1 MPVAGKPGANGSLQH
16 QLALFGRR
24 FQQSF
29 LSQRSEDT
37 LPETLPQPQLVA
49 PVSSLPIAELFRHL
63 SPRRSRPRHPQDA
76 AEHPAVI
83 MVGPPA
89 GRLVRDE
96 RFDYLPLFVG
106 ERCSLRGKHTDLRI
120 GAFLGQFF
128 STEDVPPG
136 GSTRPF
142 AAGGN
147 RLMRSPPHRPSEPKV
162 SL

>member
-49 PVSSLPIAELFRHL
+49 PVRGLPLAELFRHL

-76 AEHPAVI
+76 SEYGAVVV
-83 MVGPPA
+83 VGA
-89 GRLVRDE
+89 ARWRLGRDE
-96 RFDYLPLFVG
+96 RLDYLPLFVG
-106 ERCSLRGKHTDLRI
+106 ERPSFPRKHTTDLRTD
-120 GAFLGQFF
+120 GVFL
-128 STEDVPPG
+128 
-136 GSTRPF
+136 
-142 AAGGN
+142 
-147 RLMRSPPHRPSEPKV
+147 
-162 SL
+162 